1 MKIYQLKPLSICDT
15 NSYIVASEQN
25 NAVLIDAPDDA
36 EYILDQLDIFG
47 VSLKKIFLTHGHFDH
62 IGAVADLV
70 DETGCEV
77 YIHPLDKN
85 KLTDN
90 DEMLSSFFRAKG
102 IKAYTGE
109 VTLFTENDILTLD
122 ELEFDVLETPG
133 HTRGS
138 VCFICGNVMFTGDTL
153 FARSIGRT
161 DMPDGDINAM
171 MKSLIKIADLGGNL
185 TIYPGHM
192 SPTTLDEERKYN
204 YYLQQAMRELE

>member
-1 MKIYQLKPLSICDT
+1 
-15 NSYIVASEQN
+15 
-25 NAVLIDAPDDA
+25 
-36 EYILDQLDIFG
+36 
-47 VSLKKIFLTHGHFDH
+47 
-62 IGAVADLV
+62 
-70 DETGCEV
+70 
-77 YIHPLDKN
+77 
-85 KLTDN
+85 
-90 DEMLSSFFRAKG
+90 MLSVFFIVKG
-102 IKAYTGE
+102 IRNYTGD

-133 HTRGS
+133 HTKGS